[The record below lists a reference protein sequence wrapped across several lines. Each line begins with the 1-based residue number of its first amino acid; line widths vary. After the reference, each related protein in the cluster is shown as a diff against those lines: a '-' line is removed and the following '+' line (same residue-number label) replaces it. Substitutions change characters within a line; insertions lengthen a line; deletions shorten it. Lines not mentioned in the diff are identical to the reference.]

1 MEKFFLRTFLTYNK
15 LYIIDHKNIDGA
27 VFFTKLVHRGCITA
41 SDGLDDLVGKFFG
54 SHADNL
60 RIRIALQDEMTDGMH
75 QVCFAESRSS
85 INIERIVCF
94 TRRFRNCERSG
105 VGKTV
110 IASDNECI
118 KRIIGIQIRF
128 GCRFGIKRLFLPIR
142 RRSDRLRL
150 FRENELDLVFCSGD
164 LCDCYFE
171 RQIIFLGNIAESQLL
186 GRDKD
191 ICGVPSDTIK
201 FKGT

>member
-15 LYIIDHKNIDGA
+15 LYIIDHQNIDGA
-27 VFFTKLVHRGCITA
+27 VFFPKLVHRGCITA
-41 SDGLDDLVGKFFG
+41 SDRLDDLVGEFLG

-60 RIRIALQDEMTDGMH
+60 RIRIALQDEMSDGMH

-94 TRRFRNCERSG
+94 TWRFRNCERSG
-105 VGKTV
+105 VGKTI

-128 GCRFGIKRLFLPIR
+128 GCRF
-142 RRSDRLRL
+142 
-150 FRENELDLVFCSGD
+150 
-164 LCDCYFE
+164 
-171 RQIIFLGNIAESQLL
+171 
-186 GRDKD
+186 
-191 ICGVPSDTIK
+191 
-201 FKGT
+201 